1 MLSKAYEDIER
12 TLRSL
17 PFAII
22 YVNVADLK
30 SGFNPL
36 FLREEDLR
44 EGMELLSFAYRD
56 FLEEADAILARHKL
70 GRAHH
75 RALYF
80 IGQHPAITVSGLL
93 KLLRITKQSLSRV
106 LADLVALE
114 LIEQTPGLRDRR
126 QRHLALTAT
135 GTEVERELT
144 AQQKAL
150 LARAYREAGAEAVD
164 GFRKVLLGLITEQD
178 RRALVVRRN
187 AMSEADGPPPLPARA
202 GRAGR

>member
-1 MLSKAYEDIER
+1 M
-12 TLRSL
+12 
-17 PFAII
+17 
-22 YVNVADLK
+22 
-30 SGFNPL
+30 
-36 FLREEDLR
+36 R
-44 EGMELLSFAYRD
+44 EGIELLFFAYRD
-56 FLEEADAILARHKL
+56 FLEEADQVLARHKL

-114 LIEQTPGLRDRR
+114 MIEQTPGLRDRR
-126 QRHLALTAT
+126 RRHLRLTAK
-135 GTEVERELT
+135 GLEVERDLT
-144 AQQKAL
+144 AQQRAL
-150 LARAYREAGAEAVD
+150 LARAYRQAGAEAVD

-178 RRALVVRRN
+178 RRALMARRDQ
-187 AMSEADGPPPLPARA
+187 AEPTEDIEAPGARI

>member
-1 MLSKAYEDIER
+1 M
-12 TLRSL
+12 RSL
-17 PFAII
+17 AFAII

-44 EGMELLSFAYRD
+44 EGMELLFFAYRD
-56 FLEEADAILARHKL
+56 FLEEADQVLARHKL

-106 LADLVALE
+106 LADLVALDM
-114 LIEQTPGLRDRR
+114 IEQTPGLRDRR
-126 QRHLALTAT
+126 QRHLTLTT
-135 GTEVERELT
+135 KGTEVERDLT
-144 AQQKAL
+144 AQQRAL
-150 LARAYREAGAEAVD
+150 LARAYRQAGAEDVD
-164 GFRKVLLGLITEQD
+164 GFRKVLLGMITEQD
-178 RRALVVRRN
+178 RRALMARRDRDTEPGQPI
-187 AMSEADGPPPLPARA
+187 AMGARA
-202 GRAGR
+202 GSGGA

>member
-1 MLSKAYEDIER
+1 M
-12 TLRSL
+12 
-17 PFAII
+17 
-22 YVNVADLK
+22 ADLK

-44 EGMELLSFAYRD
+44 EGMELLFFAYRD
-56 FLEEADAILARHKL
+56 FLEEADQVLARHKL

-106 LADLVALE
+106 LADLMALGM
-114 LIEQTPGLRDRR
+114 IEQTPGLRDRR
-126 QRHLALTAT
+126 QRHLALTPK
-135 GTEVERELT
+135 GIEMERDLT
-144 AQQKAL
+144 AQQRGL
-150 LARAYREAGAEAVD
+150 LARAYRQAGAEAVD

-178 RRALVVRRN
+178 RKALMARRDQ
-187 AMSEADGPPPLPARA
+187 AAESEHPPA
-202 GRAGR
+202 GRPSGRAHRTLRPMGHAMAPHARQAKTEP

>member
-1 MLSKAYEDIER
+1 
-12 TLRSL
+12 
-17 PFAII
+17 
-22 YVNVADLK
+22 VADLK

-44 EGMELLSFAYRD
+44 EGMELLFFAYRD
-56 FLEEADAILARHKL
+56 FLEEADQVLARHKL

-106 LADLVALE
+106 LADLVALGM
-114 LIEQTPGLRDRR
+114 IEQTPGLRDRR
-126 QRHLALTAT
+126 QRHLALTT
-135 GTEVERELT
+135 KGIEMERDLT
-144 AQQKAL
+144 AQQRGL
-150 LARAYREAGAEAVD
+150 LARAYRQAGAEAVD

-178 RRALVVRRN
+178 RRALMARRDQ
-187 AMSEADGPPPLPARA
+187 AVESDQPVPAALRA

>member
-1 MLSKAYEDIER
+1 M
-12 TLRSL
+12 
-17 PFAII
+17 
-22 YVNVADLK
+22 ADLK

-44 EGMELLSFAYRD
+44 EGMELLFFAYRD
-56 FLEEADAILARHKL
+56 FLEEADQVLARHKL

-80 IGQHPAITVSGLL
+80 IGQHPQITVSGLL

-106 LADLVALE
+106 LADLVE
-114 LIEQTPGLRDRR
+114 LDMIEQTPGLRDRR
-126 QRHLALTAT
+126 QRHLALTAK
-135 GTEVERELT
+135 GIEIERDLT

-150 LARAYREAGAEAVD
+150 LARACREAGAEAVD

-178 RRALVVRRN
+178 RRTLTAHRS
-187 AMSEADGPPPLPARA
+187 AAAESEESRSLRVRA
-202 GRAGR
+202 GR

>member
-1 MLSKAYEDIER
+1 M
-12 TLRSL
+12 
-17 PFAII
+17 
-22 YVNVADLK
+22 ADLK

-56 FLEEADAILARHKL
+56 FLEEADAVLARHKL

-80 IGQHPAITVSGLL
+80 IGQHPSITVSGLL

-106 LADLVALE
+106 VADLVALE

-126 QRHLALTAT
+126 QRHLALTVK

-144 AQQKAL
+144 THQKAL

-178 RRALVVRRN
+178 RRTLVARRN
-187 AMSEADGPPPLPARA
+187 PAADAETAPPQPARA